1 MSSTNPGGGGGG
13 GEGAVGGG
21 EGDGSGG
28 GDGVFSDFDSDVLL
42 AQTSIGQVSRV
53 DVSSKVEV
61 VWADNSMT
69 IVLPQV
75 SQSKQKQPTRSA
87 WCGCS

>member
-1 MSSTNPGGGGGG
+1 MTADEAMSNINPS
-13 GEGAVGGG
+13 
-21 EGDGSGG
+21 GD
-28 GDGVFSDFDSDVLL
+28 DGSDVLL

-75 SQSKQKQPTRSA
+75 RKCNQNQLITSLF
-87 WCGCS
+87 WLLLIL

>member
-1 MSSTNPGGGGGG
+1 MT
-13 GEGAVGGG
+13 VG
-21 EGDGSGG
+21 S
-28 GDGVFSDFDSDVLL
+28 LHP
-42 AQTSIGQVSRV
+42 QTSVGQVSRV

-75 SQSKQKQPTRSA
+75 RLSRPGEISYVTPEVRRPLLIFS
-87 WCGCS
+87 